1 MKAKIA
7 FLHKPFDLRIEEVE
21 VPALKDNQVL
31 VQVGACGICG
41 SDVECFEGKSK
52 EGRYDIAPYTPGHEW
67 GGRIAAVGAGVGTL
81 KVGNKVTG
89 DCVMACGVCHNCKD
103 GLMPSACLNMREA
116 GFRPDSPGGMGEY
129 MVIEEQY
136 VHKVPDD
143 WSYADA
149 AWVETFSIGY
159 FGIWGNGGYI
169 DASDIAVIM
178 GCGPVGVSA
187 IMTAKTSGAT
197 VIVVEPL
204 PKRQEIAR
212 RYGADYVIDPTKVDL
227 VAEVSRL
234 TDGRMGTVV
243 VEATGNDKAIAS
255 LFDVAGHSGRVRLIG
270 HSIGRKVPVEI
281 GKTIWRTLSI
291 SGSGGTKNFAQ
302 RTIRFMSVVKKQY
315 DFAALNTHYYPFDQ
329 IHEAFDVACK
339 LKSDAFKVM
348 LDFGLKD

>member
-1 MKAKIA
+1 MKAKVA
-7 FLHKPFDLRIEEVE
+7 FLHKPLDLRVEEME
-21 VPALKDNQVL
+21 IPALKPDQVL

-67 GGRIAAVGAGVGTL
+67 GGRIAAVGSGVTTL

-89 DCVMACGVCHNCKD
+89 DCVMACGVCRNCKD

-136 VHKVPDD
+136 VHRVPDD

-159 FGIWGNGGYI
+159 FGIWGNGGSI
-169 DASDIAVIM
+169 DASDIAIVM

-187 IMTAKTSGAT
+187 VMTAKTSGAM

-204 PKRQEIAR
+204 EKRRAIAA
-212 RYGADYVIDPTKVDL
+212 RYGADHVIDPAAVDL
-227 VAEVSRL
+227 VSEIERL
-234 TDGRMGTVV
+234 MNGRMGTVV

-255 LFDVAGHSGRVRLIG
+255 LFEVAGHSARVRLIG

-281 GKTIWRTLSI
+281 GRTIWRTLSI
-291 SGSGGTKNFAQ
+291 SGSGGTKDFGQ
-302 RTIRFMSVVKKQY
+302 RTIRFMSAIKGKY
-315 DFAALNTHYYPFDQ
+315 DFAALNTHHFAFDQ

-348 LDFGLKD
+348 LDFGLED